1 MTAAQRIGRHA
12 AAILVA
18 LALAGCAAAPKSGPT
33 GEAVRTGAA
42 PAPEGP
48 PPYALVP
55 LTPETIATIEAETL
69 APAVAPLPRETDGG
83 PRLRVGDAVA
93 VTIWEA
99 VEGGLFSAPDGGPRG
114 LTLPQQRI
122 GPSGDI
128 TVPYAGRIRAAGRTP
143 EAVGAAV
150 EAALQGKAIEP
161 QALVTRV
168 ASPVSS
174 VTVLGDATA
183 GGGRVP
189 LADVGE
195 RLLDVIAAAG
205 GATAPSHSV
214 VVRLTRGGRQAE
226 TRLSRLLA
234 DPAQNVP
241 MQPGD
246 VVALLREEAS
256 YTVLG
261 AAAQPRRAAFASERV
276 TLEQALAESGGL
288 DDRRSDPGAVF
299 VFRYEDRATAEA
311 LAGEPRDGP
320 LSPVVYNLDLTD
332 AGAFFLARRF
342 EIEDG
347 DIVYVANAP
356 LADADKV
363 LRTISTALSPVTAT
377 LRISNTFN

>member
-1 MTAAQRIGRHA
+1 MTAAQGIGRRA
-12 AAILVA
+12 AAILAA

-33 GEAVRTGAA
+33 GEAVRAGAA

-48 PPYALVP
+48 PPYVLVP
-55 LTPETIATIEAETL
+55 LTPDTIATLEAETL
-69 APAVAPLPRETDGG
+69 APDVAPLPRDSGDG

-99 VEGGLFSAPDGGPRG
+99 VEGGLFSAPEGGPRG

-161 QALVTRV
+161 QALVTRA

-183 GGGRVP
+183 GGRVP

-195 RLLDVIAAAG
+195 RVLDVIAAAG
-205 GATAPSHSV
+205 GTDAPSHSV
-214 VVRLTRGGRQAE
+214 VVRLTRDGRQAE

-241 MQPGD
+241 VQPGD
-246 VVALLREEAS
+246 VVALLRSEAS

-261 AAAQPRRAAFASERV
+261 AASQPRRAAFASERV

-311 LAGEPRDGP
+311 LAGAPRDGP
-320 LSPVVYNLDLTD
+320 LSPLVYNLDLTD